1 MYSRND
7 MLSAIGRVCRDFGF
21 RAYGYESFD
30 LDLDTTTFNIKIE
43 DRYKNEI
50 DTIKI
55 NPLSFN
61 EEYLDKLRDK
71 LSNKASEKSIPTK
84 AILPPN
90 LCRSYLG
97 LDPIIPFDK
106 DKQIVKV
113 LEGKSVIIQFDS
125 LLKKETLE
133 ALKEYIQNQ
142 IKENGFAVVDGKC
155 KIVEFDNP
163 KYLIE
168 TK

>member
-1 MYSRND
+1 MTMTNPIDYIRKIFHRHSPSKEFED
-7 MLSAIGRVCRDFGF
+7 
-21 RAYGYESFD
+21 
-30 LDLDTTTFNIKIE
+30 NIRE
-43 DRYKNEI
+43 VEKN
-50 DTIKI
+50 
-55 NPLSFN
+55 
-61 EEYLDKLRDK
+61 
-71 LSNKASEKSIPTK
+71 KSLTE
-84 AILPPN
+84 
-90 LCRSYLG
+90 SYLSGYNAGLSYGRQEYIFEKVTPDEIREVCG
-97 LDPIIPFDK
+97 LDPIIPIDK

-125 LLKKETLE
+125 LLKKETIE
-133 ALKEYIQNQ
+133 ALKEDIQNQ